1 MTDAPSL
8 RLLMGF
14 VIVAMLVGSVLDGLF
29 DTRLDYWLHDAAIVK
44 QARSRWRYVV
54 VVVMDDDI
62 PMEVS
67 RLQALPLF
75 ALATERLVAAGAKD
89 IFLDARVSKEL
100 ELRMP
105 YAACI
110 KAKGEV
116 AWSKPECMVTG
127 ANQCEIL
134 PSAKGRAPLSM
145 NESALAHFRL
155 GPFPINQ
162 QHLPD
167 FLLFDFVNLA
177 TGLEASDRLV
187 TRQSPI
193 ARWLDLSPN
202 HAAIKLAASVA
213 NQRLQETLSDV
224 NAQDVCDGDV
234 SCLRIRL
241 SRPLYAVQTTEQYAF
256 LPLSQLA
263 SCSETDAMRMASLA
277 KDKAVI
283 FQVTTPVDVTDT
295 VITAM
300 TNAFF
305 SPKQL
310 TPGAQFLADA
320 VETLL
325 NQDYP
330 RRPMPWVNQLM
341 FFIIALATV
350 ATAVWLRPA
359 KLWVLGLGLFLV
371 LVGLCWLNPIVQLWP
386 VTAGLAVFLSAT
398 LEVVTMRFV
407 IGLRQGQLLTRYM
420 PQQIYHLLIAMKP
433 NQMSRNTCQQVVVLM
448 SDLEGYTNITG
459 ILRDPESLFN
469 LMNDYLNETSLILDS
484 KYNGWLEG
492 YVGDMVCYYW
502 PVNEQNTQLTY
513 KNALMAALELSAL
526 QQQFFA
532 TVAERYAEQFT
543 VEVLQQIA
551 QTIDA
556 GIAVNVGIAAMGD
569 LGPNKGVRKFGILG
583 DPINLVSRM
592 ETLTRLFNTE
602 IIIPQMLADIATT
615 MGIVVRRLGLICV
628 KGRNQPTMLY
638 AMGHYDDPRF
648 DQQAIIAWEAWLSA
662 VERKQT
668 PITVCPVIYA
678 LDYQTLHNWLK
689 QDLLDDAGVWWLREK

>member
-1 MTDAPSL
+1 MKDAPSL
-8 RLLMGF
+8 RLLTGF

-29 DTRLDYWLHDAAIVK
+29 DTRLDYWIHDAAIVK

-110 KAKGEV
+110 KSKGEV
-116 AWSKPECMVTG
+116 VWSKPECMVTG

-155 GPFPINQ
+155 GPFPANQ

-167 FLLFDFVNLA
+167 FLLFDFISLA

-213 NQRLQETLSDV
+213 NQRLQATLSDIH
-224 NAQDVCDGDV
+224 AQDICDGDV

-241 SRPLYAVQTTEQYAF
+241 SKPLYAVQTTEQYAF

-263 SCSETDAMRMASLA
+263 SCSESDAMRMASLA

-305 SPKQL
+305 
-310 TPGAQFLADA
+310 FLA
-320 VETLL
+320 L
-325 NQDYP
+325 N
-330 RRPMPWVNQLM
+330 N
-341 FFIIALATV
+341 
-350 ATAVWLRPA
+350 
-359 KLWVLGLGLFLV
+359 
-371 LVGLCWLNPIVQLWP
+371 
-386 VTAGLAVFLSAT
+386 
-398 LEVVTMRFV
+398 
-407 IGLRQGQLLTRYM
+407 
-420 PQQIYHLLIAMKP
+420 
-433 NQMSRNTCQQVVVLM
+433 
-448 SDLEGYTNITG
+448 
-459 ILRDPESLFN
+459 
-469 LMNDYLNETSLILDS
+469 
-484 KYNGWLEG
+484 
-492 YVGDMVCYYW
+492 
-502 PVNEQNTQLTY
+502 
-513 KNALMAALELSAL
+513 
-526 QQQFFA
+526 
-532 TVAERYAEQFT
+532 
-543 VEVLQQIA
+543 
-551 QTIDA
+551 
-556 GIAVNVGIAAMGD
+556 
-569 LGPNKGVRKFGILG
+569 
-583 DPINLVSRM
+583 
-592 ETLTRLFNTE
+592 
-602 IIIPQMLADIATT
+602 
-615 MGIVVRRLGLICV
+615 
-628 KGRNQPTMLY
+628 
-638 AMGHYDDPRF
+638 
-648 DQQAIIAWEAWLSA
+648 
-662 VERKQT
+662 
-668 PITVCPVIYA
+668 
-678 LDYQTLHNWLK
+678 
-689 QDLLDDAGVWWLREK
+689 

>member
-1 MTDAPSL
+1 
-8 RLLMGF
+8 
-14 VIVAMLVGSVLDGLF
+14 
-29 DTRLDYWLHDAAIVK
+29 
-44 QARSRWRYVV
+44 
-54 VVVMDDDI
+54 
-62 PMEVS
+62 
-67 RLQALPLF
+67 
-75 ALATERLVAAGAKD
+75 
-89 IFLDARVSKEL
+89 
-100 ELRMP
+100 
-105 YAACI
+105 
-110 KAKGEV
+110 
-116 AWSKPECMVTG
+116 
-127 ANQCEIL
+127 
-134 PSAKGRAPLSM
+134 
-145 NESALAHFRL
+145 
-155 GPFPINQ
+155 
-162 QHLPD
+162 
-167 FLLFDFVNLA
+167 
-177 TGLEASDRLV
+177 
-187 TRQSPI
+187 
-193 ARWLDLSPN
+193 
-202 HAAIKLAASVA
+202 
-213 NQRLQETLSDV
+213 
-224 NAQDVCDGDV
+224 
-234 SCLRIRL
+234 
-241 SRPLYAVQTTEQYAF
+241 
-256 LPLSQLA
+256 
-263 SCSETDAMRMASLA
+263 MRMASLA

-330 RRPMPWVNQLM
+330 RRPMSWVNHLL

-350 ATAVWLRPA
+350 ATAAWLRPA
-359 KLWVLGLGLFLV
+359 KLWVFGLGLFLV

-386 VTAGLAVFLSAT
+386 VTAGFAVFLSAT

-433 NQMSRNTCQQVVVLM
+433 NQMSPNTCQQVVVLM

-484 KYNGWLEG
+484 KYNGWLES

-502 PVNEQNTQLTY
+502 PVSEHSAQHTY

-532 TVAERYAEQFT
+532 TVSERYTKQFNA
-543 VEVLQQIA
+543 EVLQQIA

-556 GIAVNVGIAAMGD
+556 GIAVNAGMAAMGD

-592 ETLTRLFNTE
+592 EALTRLFNTE
-602 IIIPQMLADIATT
+602 IIIPQTLADIAVTV
-615 MGIVVRRLGLICV
+615 GIAVRRLGLICV

-638 AMGHYDDPRF
+638 AMGKHDDPRF
-648 DQQAIIAWEAWLSA
+648 
-662 VERKQT
+662 
-668 PITVCPVIYA
+668 
-678 LDYQTLHNWLK
+678 
-689 QDLLDDAGVWWLREK
+689 